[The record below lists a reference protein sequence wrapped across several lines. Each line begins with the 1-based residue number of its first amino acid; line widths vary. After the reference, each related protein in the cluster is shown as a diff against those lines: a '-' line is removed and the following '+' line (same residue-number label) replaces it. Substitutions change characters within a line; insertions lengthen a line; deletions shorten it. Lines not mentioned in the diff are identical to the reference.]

1 MEVFIRMA
9 IYSPALSETPDAAA
23 VVTWAERAVERGANS
38 LLLRHPDAAWIEA
51 VLPALQGVRSPEI
64 HVGVNTNWIG
74 FKKKLKTYDFL
85 HLKSNYMDEHKEGDL
100 FDLVEQLQE
109 LDKYVESA
117 CHTEDDIDMADYYGL
132 NLVVVSPVFPTASH
146 PEQPTLGLAGF
157 AALATFAQQFGLPVI
172 ALGGVQHKDEDA
184 LIAAGASGWAG
195 ISAFA

>member
-9 IYSPALSETPDAAA
+9 ICSPAESETPDAAA

-38 LLLRHPDAAWIEA
+38 LLLRHPNAAWIEA
-51 VLPALQGVRSPEI
+51 VLPALQRVRSPDV
-64 HVGVNTNWIG
+64 HVGVNTNWVR

-85 HLKSNYMDEHKEGDL
+85 HLKSNYMDAYQEEDL
-100 FDLVEQLQE
+100 YALVEQLQE

-117 CHTEDDIDMADYYGL
+117 CHTDEDIDWAEYYGMKR
-132 NLVVVSPVFPTASH
+132 VVVGPVFPTASH

-172 ALGGVQHKDEDA
+172 ALGGVQAKDEA
-184 LIAAGASGWAG
+184 TLIAAGASGWAG